1 MKASWEQTFVEL
13 AERIVRSQGDII
25 QPVGSR
31 LPVEMGETRQP
42 PFRDRPLYPPSSS
55 ISHNSSDTMITPHPL
70 FEMSQTTARE
80 EARSQASGSRRG
92 RPLQKDPGANLARRK
107 ETYRRH
113 RSSRGLNPYIE
124 SAASTSAR
132 IYRHPGLDGQYPRP
146 MAVYTP
152 SSHCA
157 SLPLS
162 DARNRSR
169 RSEISKGRRVASIQR
184 SPRSGL
190 LSCPTA
196 MANLAV
202 GLFRA
207 VGTALVCRST
217 STSSLRTTTTRAQ
230 TRPRRGSG
238 ASRHPQH
245 RHMQTTPQSTQLPR
259 PPQQSQ
265 QPMQVQRPKTSRG
278 PPSSLQLRGPDDD
291 VNETNLQSNAYPG
304 ASSFYTARSENHRT
318 SDVRPL
324 PPLPTQQQP
333 EGSTCPPS
341 TSASARTRRRK
352 HRRTNTDDESVSR
365 GGRSKRSKR
374 SRSSRDQVAPIRPTT
389 SGRDMRP
396 WWEKN

>member
-1 MKASWEQTFVEL
+1 
-13 AERIVRSQGDII
+13 
-25 QPVGSR
+25 
-31 LPVEMGETRQP
+31 
-42 PFRDRPLYPPSSS
+42 
-55 ISHNSSDTMITPHPL
+55 MITPHPL
-70 FEMSQTTARE
+70 FEMSQTTAR

-92 RPLQKDPGANLARRK
+92 RPLQKDPGANLPRRK

-113 RSSRGLNPYIE
+113 RSSRGPNPYIE

-132 IYRHPGLDGQYPRP
+132 IYRHPGLDGDYPRP

-169 RSEISKGRRVASIQR
+169 RSEISKGRRVTSIQR
-184 SPRSGL
+184 SPAPRSGL

-202 GLFRA
+202 GIFRA

-217 STSSLRTTTTRAQ
+217 STSSLRTTRAQ

-245 RHMQTTPQSTQLPR
+245 RHMQTAPHSTPTPQSQPTL
-259 PPQQSQ
+259 QQQTAQ
-265 QPMQVQRPKTSRG
+265 QPMQRPKTSRG

-291 VNETNLQSNAYPG
+291 LNETNLHSNAYPG
-304 ASSFYTARSENHRT
+304 ASSFYTAMSARNYPA
-318 SDVRPL
+318 SDTRRPL
-324 PPLPTQQQP
+324 PPLPTQQEP
-333 EGSTCPPS
+333 EKSTGPPS